1 MHLTAQ
7 EVLIVMME
15 FTLVQRKDYIFVSF
29 YFSLN
34 DNQKTIEGHLCFS
47 IIPDKSPHFRLSCI
61 MQARLH
67 TAYLCHGVNF
77 IYLDYK

>member
-15 FTLVQRKDYIFVSF
+15 FTLVQCKDYIFVNF

-34 DNQKTIEGHLCFS
+34 DNQKTTEGHLCFS
-47 IIPDKSPHFRLSCI
+47 IVPDKSAHFRLSYI
-61 MQARLH
+61 MQALH